1 MEKIPEMNNRK
12 RFLMWGLGVIGAV
25 AGAKLLKRRP
35 KKSHKTATMLTQDGR
50 LVEIRQD
57 LIACRNQ
64 PKKIT
69 NEELQNWIKK

>member
-35 KKSHKTATMLTQDGR
+35 KKSHKTVTMLTQDGR